1 MATDSIVGGLFGM
14 TPESYQDTRQLLEQ
28 RQALQQ
34 AQLDPYEAVNY
45 MAARAGQ
52 QLGRGIG
59 GALGAEDPQ
68 LRIISARNAVMRE
81 INPNDPESLM
91 AGAQRLAQFDPVGA
105 STLANQAREAQVK
118 LSQVVRNTREARG
131 LSVGQD
137 VLKAET
143 EAGYLAAI
151 RQLQGMEQTPENA
164 AALQVYKDKLAAL
177 TRTKEAAPLDIQK
190 AQEYRQKLVKEGAPA
205 AQIAEVDRYI
215 KGLEGGRGT
224 AITNVLPGQKEFV
237 DIPRFR
243 ATVQSTIEPQSK
255 TVYAADQAL
264 QNITDSLATDN
275 FSSFRAAQ
283 VQFAR
288 AISGAGDL
296 SQKELT
302 AAGADPSLLGGAADT
317 ISRLFTSVPTTD
329 TQEKMKKTL
338 QAIRTV
344 AAKKANDEISRQAK
358 IAGRQPG
365 YTPEIIAEALDFPE
379 FKMPAAA
386 PSAGG
391 PFTDA
396 EKEKRY
402 QAWKNSQTGQKP

>member
-1 MATDSIVGGLFGM
+1 MATDIVGGLFGI
-14 TPESYQDTRQLLEQ
+14 TPEMYQRDQNILALKQAAELGQMDPFASARTSLIYGGRQLGG
-28 RQALQQ
+28 AL
-34 AQLDPYEAVNY
+34 A
-45 MAARAGQ
+45 
-52 QLGRGIG
+52 

-68 LRIISARNAVMRE
+68 LRLISARNAIFSRTD
-81 INPNDPESLM
+81 PNDPDSLM
-91 AGAQRLAQFDPVGA
+91 AAAKELAPFDPQGSNAV
-105 STLANQAREAQVK
+105 ANQAREAQLK
-118 LSQVVRNTREARG
+118 ISQVTKNLSERRAA
-131 LSVGQD
+131 SVGQD

-190 AQEYRQKLVKEGAPA
+190 AQEYRKALIKDGAPA

-224 AITNVLPGQKEFV
+224 AITNVIPGAKDFV

-264 QNITDSLATDN
+264 QNINDSLSTDN
-275 FSSFRAAQ
+275 FASFRAAQ

-302 AAGADPSLLGGAADT
+302 AAGADPSLLGGATDT
-317 ISRLFTSVPTTD
+317 ISRLFTSVPTKD

-344 AAKKANDEISRQAK
+344 AAKKATDEIDRQAK
-358 IAGRQPG
+358 IAGNQPG
-365 YTPEIIAEALDFPE
+365 YTPKIISEALDFPE
-379 FKMPAAA
+379 FKTPAPGGAA
-386 PSAGG
+386 KTPKSITLKSGKVV
-391 PFTDA
+391 TVTED
-396 EKEKRY
+396 
-402 QAWKNSQTGQKP
+402 

>member
-1 MATDSIVGGLFGM
+1 MAEIVGSLFGI
-14 TPESYQDTRQLLEQ
+14 TPDLYERQL
-28 RQALQQ
+28 R
-34 AQLDPYEAVNY
+34 AQDEKRAIE
-45 MAARAGQ
+45 MANLAPGARGAAMIQSGAAG
-52 QLGRGIG
+52 LTRGIG
-59 GALGAEDPQ
+59 GLLGAEDPQ
-68 LRIISARNAVMRE
+68 LKLISARNAVMQE
-81 INPNDPESLM
+81 VDPTNPDSLM
-91 AGAQRLAQFDPVGA
+91 AGAQRLSQFDPVGA
-105 STLANQAREAQVK
+105 SALANAAREAQVK

-143 EAGYLAAI
+143 EASYLAAI

-164 AALQVYKDKLAAL
+164 AALQIYKDKLAAL

-190 AQEYRQKLVKEGAPA
+190 AQDYRKALIKEGAPP

-224 AITNVLPGQKEFV
+224 TLTNVLPGAKDFV

-243 ATVQSTIEPQSK
+243 ATVQSTIDPEAK

-264 QNITDSLATDN
+264 QSINDSLSTNN
-275 FSSFRAAQ
+275 FASFRAAQ

-296 SQKELT
+296 SQRELT
-302 AAGADPSLLGGAADT
+302 AAGADPSLLGGAVDT
-317 ISRLFTSVPTTD
+317 ISKLFDSTPSKD

-344 AAKKANDEISRQAK
+344 AAKKATDEIDRQAK
-358 IAGRQPG
+358 IAGNQPG
-365 YTPEIIAEALDFPE
+365 YTPKIIAEALDFPQ
-379 FKMPAAA
+379 FKMPT
-386 PSAGG
+386 AGG
-391 PFTDA
+391 AAKAPKTITLKSGKTVTVTED
-396 EKEKRY
+396 
-402 QAWKNSQTGQKP
+402 

>member
-1 MATDSIVGGLFGM
+1 MATDIVGGLFGI
-14 TPESYQDTRQLLEQ
+14 TPQSYEEDVYNR
-28 RQALQQ
+28 ALARAKTYDAP
-34 AQLDPYEAVNY
+34 AQLQASF
-45 MAARAGQ
+45 A

-68 LRIISARNAVMRE
+68 LKLISMRNAIFNRAD
-81 INPNDPESLM
+81 PNDPNSLM
-91 AGAQRLAQFDPVGA
+91 AAAKELAPFDPQGA
-105 STLANQAREAQVK
+105 NAVANQAREAALKIAQA
-118 LSQVVRNTREARG
+118 TRYSREGRA

-143 EAGYLAAI
+143 EAAYRAAI
-151 RQLQGMEQTPENA
+151 REIKGREPTPENA
-164 AALQVYKDKLAAL
+164 AALQVYEDKLAAL

-190 AQEYRQKLVKEGAPA
+190 AQEYRKALIKENAPP

-224 AITNVLPGQKEFV
+224 TLTNVLPGAKDFV

-243 ATVQSTIEPQSK
+243 ATVQSTIDPEAK

-264 QNITDSLATDN
+264 QSINDSLSTNN
-275 FSSFRAAQ
+275 FASFRAAQ

-296 SQKELT
+296 SQRELT
-302 AAGADPSLLGGAADT
+302 AAGADPSLLGGAVDT
-317 ISRLFTSVPTTD
+317 ISKLFDSTPSTD

-365 YTPEIIAEALDFPE
+365 YTPEIIAEALDFPQ
-379 FKMPAAA
+379 FKMPT
-386 PSAGG
+386 AGG
-391 PFTDA
+391 AAKAPKTITLKSGKTVTVTED
-396 EKEKRY
+396 
-402 QAWKNSQTGQKP
+402 

>member
-1 MATDSIVGGLFGM
+1 MATDIVGGLFGM
-14 TPESYQDTRQLLEQ
+14 TPEMYQRDQNQQALAQAAQLGQMDPFASARTSLIYGGRQLGG
-28 RQALQQ
+28 AI
-34 AQLDPYEAVNY
+34 A
-45 MAARAGQ
+45 
-52 QLGRGIG
+52 

-68 LRIISARNAVMRE
+68 LRLISARNAIFSRTD
-81 INPNDPESLM
+81 PNDPDSLM
-91 AGAQRLAQFDPVGA
+91 AAAKELAPFDPQGSNAV
-105 STLANQAREAQVK
+105 ANQAREAQLK
-118 LSQVVRNTREARG
+118 ISQVTKNLREARG

-151 RQLQGMEQTPENA
+151 RQLQGMAQTPENA

-177 TRTKEAAPLDIQK
+177 TRTKESAPLDIQK
-190 AQEYRQKLVKEGAPA
+190 AQEYRKALIKDGAPA

-224 AITNVLPGQKEFV
+224 TLTNVLPGAKDFV

-264 QNITDSLATDN
+264 QNISDSLSTDN
-275 FSSFRAAQ
+275 FASFRAAQ

-302 AAGADPSLLGGAADT
+302 AAGADPSLLGGAVDT
-317 ISRLFTSVPTTD
+317 ISKLFTSVPSTD

-344 AAKKANDEISRQAK
+344 AAKKATDEIDRQAK
-358 IAGRQPG
+358 IAGNQPG
-365 YTPEIIAEALDFPE
+365 YTPKIISEALDFPE
-379 FKMPAAA
+379 FKTPATGGAA
-386 PSAGG
+386 KTPKSITLKSGKVV
-391 PFTDA
+391 TVTED
-396 EKEKRY
+396 
-402 QAWKNSQTGQKP
+402 

>member
-1 MATDSIVGGLFGM
+1 MAQDIVGGLFGI
-14 TPESYQDTRQLLEQ
+14 TPEMYQQ
-28 RQALQQ
+28 RVGENILQQ
-34 AQLDPYEAVNY
+34 GVQMGQLAPDAFGRANVYAG
-45 MAARAGQ
+45 AA

-59 GALGAEDPQ
+59 GAMGAEDPQ
-68 LRIISARNAVMRE
+68 LKLISMRNAIFNRAD
-81 INPNDPESLM
+81 PNDPDSLM
-91 AGAQRLAQFDPVGA
+91 AAAKELAPFDPQGA
-105 STLANQAREAQVK
+105 NAVANQAREAALKIAQA
-118 LSQVVRNTREARG
+118 TRYSREGRA

-143 EAGYLAAI
+143 EAAYRAAI
-151 RQLQGMEQTPENA
+151 REIKGREQTPENA
-164 AALQVYKDKLAAL
+164 ATLQVYEDKLAAL

-190 AQEYRQKLVKEGAPA
+190 AQEYRKALIKDNAPV

-224 AITNVLPGQKEFV
+224 TLTNVLPGAKDFV

-243 ATVQSTIEPQSK
+243 ATVQSTIDPESK

-264 QNITDSLATDN
+264 QSINDSLSTNN
-275 FSSFRAAQ
+275 FASFRAAQ

-296 SQKELT
+296 SQRELT
-302 AAGADPSLLGGAADT
+302 AAGADPSLLGGAVDT
-317 ISRLFTSVPTTD
+317 ISKLFDSTPSTD

-344 AAKKANDEISRQAK
+344 AAKKANDEISRQTK

-365 YTPEIIAEALDFPE
+365 YTPEIIAEALDFPQ
-379 FKMPAAA
+379 FKMPT
-386 PSAGG
+386 AGG
-391 PFTDA
+391 AAKAPKTITLKSGKTVTVTED
-396 EKEKRY
+396 
-402 QAWKNSQTGQKP
+402 

>member
-1 MATDSIVGGLFGM
+1 MATDIVGGLFGI
-14 TPESYQDTRQLLEQ
+14 TPEMYQQNVGENI
-28 RQALQQ
+28 LQQ
-34 AQLDPYEAVNY
+34 GVQMGQLAPDAFG
-45 MAARAGQ
+45 RANVYAGATQ
-52 QLGRGIG
+52 IGRGIA
-59 GALGAEDPQ
+59 GAMGAEDPQ
-68 LRIISARNAVMRE
+68 LKLISMRNAIFNRAD
-81 INPNDPESLM
+81 PNDPNSLM
-91 AGAQRLAQFDPVGA
+91 AAAKELAPFDPQGA
-105 STLANQAREAQVK
+105 NAVANQAREAALKIAQA
-118 LSQVVRNTREARG
+118 TRYSREGRA

-143 EAGYLAAI
+143 EAAYRAAI
-151 RQLQGMEQTPENA
+151 REIKGREPTPENA
-164 AALQVYKDKLAAL
+164 AALQVYEDKLAAL

-190 AQEYRQKLVKEGAPA
+190 AQEYRKALIKENAPV

-224 AITNVLPGQKEFV
+224 TLTNVLPGAKDFV

-243 ATVQSTIEPQSK
+243 ATVQSTIDPEAK

-264 QNITDSLATDN
+264 QSINDSLSTNN
-275 FSSFRAAQ
+275 FASFRAAQ

-296 SQKELT
+296 SQRELT
-302 AAGADPSLLGGAADT
+302 AAGADPSILGGAVDT
-317 ISRLFTSVPTTD
+317 ISKLFDSTPSTD

-365 YTPEIIAEALDFPE
+365 YTPEIIAEALDFPQ
-379 FKMPAAA
+379 FKMPTAA

>member
-1 MATDSIVGGLFGM
+1 MATDIVGGLFGI
-14 TPESYQDTRQLLEQ
+14 TPQAYEEQSYN
-28 RQALQQ
+28 QALQRG
-34 AQLDPYEAVNY
+34 EAFGT
-45 MAARAGQ
+45 RAGLYASAA

-68 LRIISARNAVMRE
+68 LKLISARNAVMQE
-81 INPNDPESLM
+81 VDPTNPDSLM
-91 AGAQRLAQFDPVGA
+91 AGAQRLSQFDPVGA
-105 STLANQAREAQVK
+105 SALANAAREAQVK

-143 EAGYLAAI
+143 EASYLAAI

-177 TRTKEAAPLDIQK
+177 TRTKESAPLDIQK
-190 AQEYRQKLVKEGAPA
+190 AQEYRKALIKDGAPA

-224 AITNVLPGQKEFV
+224 TLTNVIPGAKDFV

-264 QNITDSLATDN
+264 QSITDSLSTNN
-275 FSSFRAAQ
+275 FASFRAAQ

-288 AISGAGDL
+288 AMSGAGDL
-296 SQKELT
+296 SQKELA
-302 AAGADPSLLGGAADT
+302 AAGADPSLLGGAVDT
-317 ISRLFTSVPTTD
+317 ISKLFDSTPSKD

-358 IAGRQPG
+358 IAGNQPG
-365 YTPEIIAEALDFPE
+365 YTPKIISEALDFPE
-379 FKMPAAA
+379 FNMPAA
-386 PSAGG
+386 GG
-391 PFTDA
+391 AAKTPKSITLKSGKVVTVTED
-396 EKEKRY
+396 
-402 QAWKNSQTGQKP
+402 

>member
-1 MATDSIVGGLFGM
+1 MADSVVGGLFGM
-14 TPESYQDTRQLLEQ
+14 TPEIYQQTQNQ
-28 RQALQQ
+28 RALQQ
-34 AQLDPYEAVNY
+34 ASELGQLDP
-45 MAARAGQ
+45 MALART
-52 QLGRGIG
+52 GIMYG
-59 GALGAEDPQ
+59 ANRLAGALGGQDPQ
-68 LRIISARNAVMRE
+68 LQLISMRNAVMRE
-81 INPNDPESLM
+81 ANPNDPESLM
-91 AGAQRLAQFDPVGA
+91 AAAQKLSAFDPQGA
-105 STLANQAREAQVK
+105 SIVANAAREAQVK

-143 EAGYLAAI
+143 EASYLAAI

-164 AALQVYKDKLAAL
+164 AALQIYKDKLAAL

-190 AQEYRQKLVKEGAPA
+190 AQEYRQKLVTSNAPA

-224 AITNVLPGQKEFV
+224 AITNVLPGQQAFV
-237 DIPRFR
+237 DIPKFR
-243 ATVQSTIEPQSK
+243 ATVQSTVEPQSK

-264 QNITDSLATDN
+264 QGINDSISTNN
-275 FSSFRAAQ
+275 FASFRAAKTG
-283 VQFAR
+283 FAR
-288 AISGAGDL
+288 AMSGTGDL
-296 SQKELT
+296 SQKELL
-302 AAGADPSLLGGAADT
+302 AAGADPSLLGGTADT
-317 ISRLFTSVPTTD
+317 ISQLFSGTPTLD

-344 AAKKANDEISRQAK
+344 AAKKATDEIDRQAK

-365 YTPEIIAEALDFPE
+365 YTPQIISEALDFPE
-379 FKMPAAA
+379 FKMPTAA
-386 PSAGG
+386 PTVGG
-391 PFTDA
+391 PFTDT

>member
-1 MATDSIVGGLFGM
+1 MAQESIVGGLFGI
-14 TPESYQDTRQLLEQ
+14 TP
-28 RQALQQ
+28 QAYETQQ
-34 AQLDPYEAVNY
+34 YERALREGQAFGTPQGLY
-45 MAARAGQ
+45 ASAA

-68 LRIISARNAVMRE
+68 LKLISARNAVMQE
-81 INPNDPESLM
+81 LDPTNPDSLM

-105 STLANQAREAQVK
+105 SALANAAREAQVK

-143 EAGYLAAI
+143 EASYLAAI

-164 AALQVYKDKLAAL
+164 AALQIYKDKLAAL
-177 TRTKEAAPLDIQK
+177 TRAKESAPLDIQK
-190 AQEYRQKLVKEGAPA
+190 AQEYRKTLIKDGAPA

-224 AITNVLPGQKEFV
+224 TLTNVLPGAKDFV

-243 ATVQSTIEPQSK
+243 ATVQSTIDPQSK

-264 QNITDSLATDN
+264 QNISDSLSTDN
-275 FSSFRAAQ
+275 FASFRAAQ

-302 AAGADPSLLGGAADT
+302 AAGADPSLLGGATDT
-317 ISRLFTSVPTTD
+317 ISRLFTSVPTKD

-358 IAGRQPG
+358 IASRQPG
-365 YTPEIIAEALDFPE
+365 YTPEIINEALDFPE
-379 FKMPAAA
+379 FKMPTAA

>member
-1 MATDSIVGGLFGM
+1 MAESIMSGLFGI
-14 TPESYQDTRQLLEQ
+14 TPEGYQAQQNQQALAQSAELGQMDPFASARTSLIYGGRQL
-28 RQALQQ
+28 
-34 AQLDPYEAVNY
+34 V
-45 MAARAGQ
+45 
-52 QLGRGIG
+52 
-59 GALGAEDPQ
+59 GALGAQDPQ
-68 LRIISARNAVMRE
+68 LQIISARNAVMRE
-81 INPNDPESLM
+81 INPNDPDSIM
-91 AGAQRLAQFDPVGA
+91 AGAQKLAQVDPQGA
-105 STLANQAREAQVK
+105 TVLANQAREAQVK

-143 EAGYLAAI
+143 EASYLAAI

-164 AALQVYKDKLAAL
+164 AALQIYKDKLAAL

-190 AQEYRQKLVKEGAPA
+190 AQDYRKALIKEGAPP

-237 DIPRFR
+237 DIPKFR
-243 ATVQSTIEPQSK
+243 ATVQGTVDPQSK

-264 QNITDSLATDN
+264 QNINDSISTNN

-283 VQFAR
+283 TGFAR
-288 AISGAGDL
+288 AISGTGDL
-296 SQKELT
+296 SQKELI
-302 AAGADPSLLGGAADT
+302 AAGADPSLLGGTADT
-317 ISRLFTSVPTTD
+317 ISKLFSGTPTLD
-329 TQEKMKKTL
+329 TQEKMRKTL

-344 AAKKANDEISRQAK
+344 AAKKATDEIDRQAK
-358 IAGRQPG
+358 IASRQPG
-365 YTPEIIAEALDFPE
+365 YTPQIINEALDFPE
-379 FKMPAAA
+379 FKTPGAA
-386 PSAGG
+386 PTAGG

-402 QAWKNSQTGQKP
+402 QEYKNSRIGQKP

>member
-1 MATDSIVGGLFGM
+1 MATDIVGGLFGM
-14 TPESYQDTRQLLEQ
+14 TPEMYQRDQNQQALAQAAQLGQMDPFASARTSLIYGGRQL
-28 RQALQQ
+28 A
-34 AQLDPYEAVNY
+34 
-45 MAARAGQ
+45 
-52 QLGRGIG
+52 

-68 LRIISARNAVMRE
+68 LRLISARNAIFSRTD
-81 INPNDPESLM
+81 PNDPDSLM
-91 AGAQRLAQFDPVGA
+91 AAAKELAPFDPQGSNAV
-105 STLANQAREAQVK
+105 ANQAREAQVK
-118 LSQVVRNTREARG
+118 ITQATKNLREARG

-143 EAGYLAAI
+143 EAAYRAAI
-151 RQLQGMEQTPENA
+151 REIKGREPTPENVN
-164 AALQVYKDKLAAL
+164 ALQVYEDKLAAL
-177 TRTKEAAPLDIQK
+177 TRTKESAPLDIQK
-190 AQEYRQKLVKEGAPA
+190 AQEYRKALIKDGAPA

-224 AITNVLPGQKEFV
+224 TLTNVLPGAKDFV

-243 ATVQSTIEPQSK
+243 ATVQSTIDPQSK

-264 QNITDSLATDN
+264 QNISDSLSTDN
-275 FSSFRAAQ
+275 FASFRAAQ

-302 AAGADPSLLGGAADT
+302 AAGADPSLLGGATDT
-317 ISRLFTSVPTTD
+317 ISRLFTSVPTKD

-358 IAGRQPG
+358 IASRQPG
-365 YTPEIIAEALDFPE
+365 YTPEIISEALDFPE
-379 FKMPAAA
+379 FKAGASAAA
-386 PSAGG
+386 KTPKSITLKSGKVV
-391 PFTDA
+391 TVTED
-396 EKEKRY
+396 
-402 QAWKNSQTGQKP
+402 

>member
-1 MATDSIVGGLFGM
+1 MAQDIVGGLFGI
-14 TPESYQDTRQLLEQ
+14 TPEMYQQ
-28 RQALQQ
+28 RVVYAG
-34 AQLDPYEAVNY
+34 
-45 MAARAGQ
+45 AA

-59 GALGAEDPQ
+59 GAMGAEDPQ
-68 LRIISARNAVMRE
+68 LKLISMRNAIFNRAD
-81 INPNDPESLM
+81 PNDPNSLM
-91 AGAQRLAQFDPVGA
+91 AAAKELAPFDPQGA
-105 STLANQAREAQVK
+105 NAVANQAREAALKIAQA
-118 LSQVVRNTREARG
+118 TRYSREGRA

-143 EAGYLAAI
+143 EAAYRAAI
-151 RQLQGMEQTPENA
+151 REIKGREQTPENA
-164 AALQVYKDKLAAL
+164 ATLQVYEDKLAAL

-190 AQEYRQKLVKEGAPA
+190 AQEYRKALIKDNAPV

-224 AITNVLPGQKEFV
+224 TLTNVLPGAKDFV

-243 ATVQSTIEPQSK
+243 ATVQSTIDPESK

-264 QNITDSLATDN
+264 QSINDSLSTNN
-275 FSSFRAAQ
+275 FASFRAAQ

-296 SQKELT
+296 SQRELT
-302 AAGADPSLLGGAADT
+302 AAGADPSLLGGAVDT
-317 ISRLFTSVPTTD
+317 ISKLFDSTPSTD

-344 AAKKANDEISRQAK
+344 AAKKANDEISRQTK

-365 YTPEIIAEALDFPE
+365 YTPEIIAEALDFPQ
-379 FKMPAAA
+379 FKMPT
-386 PSAGG
+386 AGG
-391 PFTDA
+391 AAKAPKTITLKSGKTVTVTED
-396 EKEKRY
+396 
-402 QAWKNSQTGQKP
+402 

>member
-1 MATDSIVGGLFGM
+1 MATDIVGGLFGI
-14 TPESYQDTRQLLEQ
+14 TPEMYQQNVSEDILNQGVKMGQLAPDAFG
-28 RQALQQ
+28 RANVY
-34 AQLDPYEAVNY
+34 AG
-45 MAARAGQ
+45 AA
-52 QLGRGIG
+52 QLGRGIA
-59 GALGAEDPQ
+59 GAMGAEDPQ
-68 LRIISARNAVMRE
+68 LKLISARNA
-81 INPNDPESLM
+81 IFNKADPNDPKSLM
-91 AGAQRLAQFDPVGA
+91 AAARELAPFDPQGA
-105 STLANQAREAQVK
+105 NAVANQAREAALKIAQA
-118 LSQVVRNTREARG
+118 TRFSREGRA

-143 EAGYLAAI
+143 EAAYRAAI
-151 RQLQGMEQTPENA
+151 REIKGREPTPENVD
-164 AALQVYKDKLAAL
+164 ALQVYEDKLAAL
-177 TRTKEAAPLDIQK
+177 TRTKESAPLDIQK
-190 AQEYRQKLVKEGAPA
+190 AQEYRKALIKDGAPA

-224 AITNVLPGQKEFV
+224 TLTNVLPGAKDFV

-264 QNITDSLATDN
+264 QNITDSLSTNN
-275 FSSFRAAQ
+275 FASFRAAQ

-288 AISGAGDL
+288 AMSGAGDL
-296 SQKELT
+296 SQKELA
-302 AAGADPSLLGGAADT
+302 AAGADPSLLGGAVDT
-317 ISRLFTSVPTTD
+317 ISKLFDSTPSKD

-344 AAKKANDEISRQAK
+344 AAKKATDEIARQAK
-358 IAGRQPG
+358 IASRQPG

-379 FKMPAAA
+379 FKMPTAA

>member
-1 MATDSIVGGLFGM
+1 MAESIVGGLFGM
-14 TPESYQDTRQLLEQ
+14 TPEMYQRDQNILALKQAAELGQMDPFASARTSLIYGGRQLGG
-28 RQALQQ
+28 AL
-34 AQLDPYEAVNY
+34 A
-45 MAARAGQ
+45 
-52 QLGRGIG
+52 

-68 LRIISARNAVMRE
+68 LRLISARNAIFSRTD
-81 INPNDPESLM
+81 PNDPDSLM
-91 AGAQRLAQFDPVGA
+91 AAAKELAPFDPQGA
-105 STLANQAREAQVK
+105 TSLANSAREAQLK
-118 LSQVVRNTREARG
+118 LSQITKNLSDKRAA
-131 LSVGQD
+131 SVGQD

-143 EAGYLAAI
+143 EASYLAAI

-177 TRTKEAAPLDIQK
+177 TRTKESAPLDIQK
-190 AQEYRQKLVKEGAPA
+190 AQEYRKALIKDGAPA

-224 AITNVLPGQKEFV
+224 TLTNVLPGAKDFV

-264 QNITDSLATDN
+264 QNISDSLSTDN
-275 FSSFRAAQ
+275 FASFRAAQ

-302 AAGADPSLLGGAADT
+302 AAGADPSLLGGAVDT
-317 ISRLFTSVPTTD
+317 ISKLFTSVPSTD

-344 AAKKANDEISRQAK
+344 AAKKATDEIDRQAK
-358 IAGRQPG
+358 IAGNQPG
-365 YTPEIIAEALDFPE
+365 YTPKIISEALDFPE
-379 FKMPAAA
+379 FKTPAA
-386 PSAGG
+386 GG
-391 PFTDA
+391 TAKTPKSITLKSGKVVTVTED
-396 EKEKRY
+396 
-402 QAWKNSQTGQKP
+402 

>member
-1 MATDSIVGGLFGM
+1 MADSIVGGLFGM

-52 QLGRGIG
+52 QLGRGLG
-59 GALGAEDPQ
+59 GALGAQDPQ
-68 LRIISARNAVMRE
+68 LQIISARNAVMKE

-91 AGAQRLAQFDPVGA
+91 AGAQRLAQFDPEGA
-105 STLANQAREAQVK
+105 NRLANAAREAQLK
-118 LSQVVRNTREARG
+118 ISQVTRNLSERRAA
-131 LSVGQD
+131 SVGQD

-143 EAGYLAAI
+143 EAGYLSAI
-151 RQLQGMEQTPENA
+151 RQLQSMEQTPETA
-164 AALQVYKDKLAAL
+164 SALQVYKDKLAAL

-190 AQEYRQKLVKEGAPA
+190 AQDYRKALIKEGAPA

-224 AITNVLPGQKEFV
+224 TLTNVLPGAKDFV

-243 ATVQSTIEPQSK
+243 ATVQSTIDPEAK

-264 QNITDSLATDN
+264 QSINDSLSTNN
-275 FSSFRAAQ
+275 FASFRAAQ

-296 SQKELT
+296 SQRELT
-302 AAGADPSLLGGAADT
+302 AAGADPSLLGGAVDT
-317 ISRLFTSVPTTD
+317 ISKLFDSTPSKD

-344 AAKKANDEISRQAK
+344 AAKKATDEIDRQAK
-358 IAGRQPG
+358 IAGNQPG
-365 YTPEIIAEALDFPE
+365 YTPKIIAEALDFPQ
-379 FKMPAAA
+379 FKMPT
-386 PSAGG
+386 AGG
-391 PFTDA
+391 AAKAPKTITLKSGKTVTVTED
-396 EKEKRY
+396 
-402 QAWKNSQTGQKP
+402 

>member
-1 MATDSIVGGLFGM
+1 MATDIVGGLFGM
-14 TPESYQDTRQLLEQ
+14 TPEMYQRDQNQQALAQAAQLGQMDPFASARTSLIYGGRQLGG
-28 RQALQQ
+28 AL
-34 AQLDPYEAVNY
+34 A
-45 MAARAGQ
+45 
-52 QLGRGIG
+52 

-68 LRIISARNAVMRE
+68 LKLISMRNAIFSRTD
-81 INPNDPESLM
+81 PNDPNSLM
-91 AGAQRLAQFDPVGA
+91 AAAKELAPFDPQGA
-105 STLANQAREAQVK
+105 NTVANQAREAALKIAQA
-118 LSQVVRNTREARG
+118 TRFSREGRA

-143 EAGYLAAI
+143 EAGYLSAI

-190 AQEYRQKLVKEGAPA
+190 AQEYRKALIKDGAPA

-224 AITNVLPGQKEFV
+224 TLTNVLPGAKDFV

-243 ATVQSTIEPQSK
+243 ATVQSTIDPQSK

-264 QNITDSLATDN
+264 QNISDSLSTDN
-275 FSSFRAAQ
+275 FASFRAAQ

-302 AAGADPSLLGGAADT
+302 AAGADPSLLGGATDT
-317 ISRLFTSVPTTD
+317 ISRLFTSVPTKD

-358 IAGRQPG
+358 IASRQPG
-365 YTPEIIAEALDFPE
+365 YTPEIINEALDFPE
-379 FKMPAAA
+379 FKMPTAA

>member
-1 MATDSIVGGLFGM
+1 MATDIVGGLFGI
-14 TPESYQDTRQLLEQ
+14 TPQAYEEQSYN
-28 RQALQQ
+28 QALQRG
-34 AQLDPYEAVNY
+34 EAFGT
-45 MAARAGQ
+45 RAGLYASAA

-59 GALGAEDPQ
+59 GAMGAEDQQ
-68 LRIISARNAVMRE
+68 LKLISMRNAIFNRTD
-81 INPNDPESLM
+81 PNDPNSLM
-91 AGAQRLAQFDPVGA
+91 AAAKELAPFDPQGA
-105 STLANQAREAQVK
+105 NAVANQAREAALKIAQA
-118 LSQVVRNTREARG
+118 TRFSREGRA

-177 TRTKEAAPLDIQK
+177 TRTKESAPLDIQK
-190 AQEYRQKLVKEGAPA
+190 AQEYRKALIKDGAPA

-224 AITNVLPGQKEFV
+224 TLTNVLPGAKDFV

-264 QNITDSLATDN
+264 QSITDSLSTDN
-275 FSSFRAAQ
+275 FASFRAAQ

-302 AAGADPSLLGGAADT
+302 AAGADPSLLGGAVDT
-317 ISRLFTSVPTTD
+317 ISKLFTSVPSTD

-344 AAKKANDEISRQAK
+344 AAKKATDEIDRQAK
-358 IAGRQPG
+358 IAANQPG
-365 YTPEIIAEALDFPE
+365 YTPKIISEALDFPE
-379 FKMPAAA
+379 FKTPATGGAA
-386 PSAGG
+386 KTPKSITLKSGKVV
-391 PFTDA
+391 TVTED
-396 EKEKRY
+396 
-402 QAWKNSQTGQKP
+402 

>member
-1 MATDSIVGGLFGM
+1 MATDIVGGLFGI
-14 TPESYQDTRQLLEQ
+14 TPEMYQRDQNILALK
-28 RQALQQ
+28 QAAELG
-34 AQLDPYEAVNY
+34 QLDPFAS
-45 MAARAGQ
+45 ARTSLIYGGR
-52 QLGRGIG
+52 QLGGAIA

-68 LRIISARNAVMRE
+68 LRLISARNAIFSRTD
-81 INPNDPESLM
+81 PNDPDSLM
-91 AGAQRLAQFDPVGA
+91 AAAKELAPFDPQGSNAV
-105 STLANQAREAQVK
+105 ANQAREAQLK
-118 LSQVVRNTREARG
+118 ISQVTKNLSERRAA
-131 LSVGQD
+131 SVGQD

-151 RQLQGMEQTPENA
+151 RQLQGMAQTPENA

-190 AQEYRQKLVKEGAPA
+190 AQEYRKALIKDGAPA

-224 AITNVLPGQKEFV
+224 TLTNVLPGAKDFV

-264 QNITDSLATDN
+264 QNISDSLSTDN
-275 FSSFRAAQ
+275 FASFRAAQ

-302 AAGADPSLLGGAADT
+302 AAGADPSLLGGAVDT
-317 ISRLFTSVPTTD
+317 ISKLFTSVPSTD

-344 AAKKANDEISRQAK
+344 AAKKATDEIDRQAK
-358 IAGRQPG
+358 IAGNQPG
-365 YTPEIIAEALDFPE
+365 YTPKIISEALDFPE
-379 FKMPAAA
+379 FKTPATGGAA
-386 PSAGG
+386 KTPKSITLKSGKVV
-391 PFTDA
+391 TVTED
-396 EKEKRY
+396 
-402 QAWKNSQTGQKP
+402 

>member
-1 MATDSIVGGLFGM
+1 MADSIVGGLFGM
-14 TPESYQDTRQLLEQ
+14 TPESYQDTRQQLEQ
-28 RQALQQ
+28 AQALAQ
-34 AQLDPYEAVNY
+34 AQLDPYAAVNY

-59 GALGAEDPQ
+59 GLLGAEDPQ
-68 LRIISARNAVMRE
+68 LKLISARNA
-81 INPNDPESLM
+81 IFNKADPNDPNSLM
-91 AGAQRLAQFDPVGA
+91 AAARELAPFDPQGA
-105 STLANQAREAQVK
+105 NAVANQAREAALKIAQA
-118 LSQVVRNTREARG
+118 TRFSREGRA

-143 EAGYLAAI
+143 EAAYRAAI
-151 RQLQGMEQTPENA
+151 REIKGREQTPENA
-164 AALQVYKDKLAAL
+164 AALQVYEDKLAAL

-190 AQEYRQKLVKEGAPA
+190 AQEYRKALIKDGAPA

-224 AITNVLPGQKEFV
+224 AITNVIPGAKDFV

-264 QNITDSLATDN
+264 QNISDSLSTDN
-275 FSSFRAAQ
+275 FASFRAAQ

-344 AAKKANDEISRQAK
+344 AAKKATDEIDRQAK
-358 IAGRQPG
+358 IASRQPG
-365 YTPEIIAEALDFPE
+365 YTPQIISEALDFPE
-379 FKMPAAA
+379 FKMPTAA
-386 PSAGG
+386 PTAGG

-402 QAWKNSQTGQKP
+402 QEYKNSRIGQKP

>member
-1 MATDSIVGGLFGM
+1 MATDIVGGLFGI
-14 TPESYQDTRQLLEQ
+14 TPQSYERQQYEQ
-28 RQALQQ
+28 SLREGQAFGTPQGLY
-34 AQLDPYEAVNY
+34 AS
-45 MAARAGQ
+45 AA

-81 INPNDPESLM
+81 IDPNDPDSIM
-91 AGAQRLAQFDPVGA
+91 AGAQRLAQFDPQGA
-105 STLANQAREAQVK
+105 TSLANSAREAQLK
-118 LSQVVRNTREARG
+118 LSQITKNLSDKRAA
-131 LSVGQD
+131 SVGQD

-143 EAGYLAAI
+143 EASYLAAI

-190 AQEYRQKLVKEGAPA
+190 AQEYRKTLIKDGAPA

-224 AITNVLPGQKEFV
+224 TLTNVLPGAKDFV

-243 ATVQSTIEPQSK
+243 ATVQSTIDPQSK

-264 QNITDSLATDN
+264 QNISDSLSTDN
-275 FSSFRAAQ
+275 FASFRAAQ

-302 AAGADPSLLGGAADT
+302 AAGADPSLLGGAVDT
-317 ISRLFTSVPTTD
+317 ISKLFTSVPSTD

-344 AAKKANDEISRQAK
+344 AAKKATDEIDRQAK
-358 IAGRQPG
+358 IAGNQPG
-365 YTPEIIAEALDFPE
+365 YTPKIISEALDFPE
-379 FKMPAAA
+379 FKTPAA
-386 PSAGG
+386 GG
-391 PFTDA
+391 TAKTPKSITLKSGKVVTVTED
-396 EKEKRY
+396 
-402 QAWKNSQTGQKP
+402 

>member
-1 MATDSIVGGLFGM
+1 MATDSIMGGLFGI
-14 TPESYQDTRQLLEQ
+14 TPEGYQAQQ
-28 RQALQQ
+28 NRQALAQS
-34 AQLDPYEAVNY
+34 AELGQLDPFAS
-45 MAARAGQ
+45 ARTSLIYGGR
-52 QLGRGIG
+52 QLA

-81 INPNDPESLM
+81 IDPNDPDSIM
-91 AGAQRLAQFDPVGA
+91 AGAQRLAQFDPQGA
-105 STLANQAREAQVK
+105 TSLANSAREAQLK
-118 LSQVVRNTREARG
+118 LSQITKNLSDKRAA
-131 LSVGQD
+131 SVGQD

-143 EAGYLAAI
+143 EASYLAAI

-190 AQEYRQKLVKEGAPA
+190 AQDYRKALIKEGAPA

-224 AITNVLPGQKEFV
+224 TLTNVIPGAKDFV

-264 QNITDSLATDN
+264 QSITDSLSTNN
-275 FSSFRAAQ
+275 FASFRAAQ

-288 AISGAGDL
+288 AMSGAGDL
-296 SQKELT
+296 SQKELA
-302 AAGADPSLLGGAADT
+302 AAGADPSLLGGAVDT
-317 ISRLFTSVPTTD
+317 ISKLFDSTPSKD

-358 IAGRQPG
+358 IAGNQPG
-365 YTPEIIAEALDFPE
+365 YTPKIISEALDFPE
-379 FKMPAAA
+379 FNMPAA
-386 PSAGG
+386 GG
-391 PFTDA
+391 AAKTPKSITLKSGKVVTVTED
-396 EKEKRY
+396 
-402 QAWKNSQTGQKP
+402 

>member
-1 MATDSIVGGLFGM
+1 MATDIVGGLFGI
-14 TPESYQDTRQLLEQ
+14 TPQAYERQQYE
-28 RQALQQ
+28 QALREGQSFGTPQ
-34 AQLDPYEAVNY
+34 GLYAS
-45 MAARAGQ
+45 AA

-59 GALGAEDPQ
+59 GALGAEDSQ
-68 LRIISARNAVMRE
+68 LKLISMRNA
-81 INPNDPESLM
+81 IFNKTDPNDPDSLM
-91 AGAQRLAQFDPVGA
+91 AAAKELAPFDPQGA
-105 STLANQAREAQVK
+105 NAVANQAREAQVK

-131 LSVGQD
+131 LSVGPD

-190 AQEYRQKLVKEGAPA
+190 AQEYRKALIKEGAPA

-264 QNITDSLATDN
+264 QNINDSISTNN

-283 VQFAR
+283 TGFAR
-288 AISGAGDL
+288 AISGTGDL
-296 SQKELT
+296 SQKELI
-302 AAGADPSLLGGAADT
+302 AAGADPSLLGGTADT
-317 ISRLFTSVPTTD
+317 ISKLFSGTPTLD

-344 AAKKANDEISRQAK
+344 AARKATDEIDRQAK
-358 IAGRQPG
+358 IAGNQPG
-365 YTPEIIAEALDFPE
+365 YTPKIISEALDFPE
-379 FKMPAAA
+379 FKMPTTAPAAT
-386 PSAGG
+386 G

>member
-1 MATDSIVGGLFGM
+1 MAQDIVGGLFGI
-14 TPESYQDTRQLLEQ
+14 TPQSYEEGVYNRSLE
-28 RQALQQ
+28 RAKAYDAP
-34 AQLDPYEAVNY
+34 AQLQASF
-45 MAARAGQ
+45 AQ
-52 QLGRGIG
+52 IGRGIG

-68 LRIISARNAVMRE
+68 LKLISARNAVMQE
-81 INPNDPESLM
+81 LDPTNPDSLM

-105 STLANQAREAQVK
+105 SALANAARDAQLKIAQATRYSREGRA
-118 LSQVVRNTREARG
+118 

-143 EAGYLAAI
+143 EAGYLSAI

-164 AALQVYKDKLAAL
+164 ATLQVYKDKLAAL

-190 AQEYRQKLVKEGAPA
+190 AQEYRKALIKDNAPA

-237 DIPRFR
+237 DIPKFR
-243 ATVQSTIEPQSK
+243 ATVQGTVDPQSK

-264 QNITDSLATDN
+264 QNINDSISTNN

-283 VQFAR
+283 TGFAR
-288 AISGAGDL
+288 AISGTGDL
-296 SQKELT
+296 SQKELI
-302 AAGADPSLLGGAADT
+302 AAGADPSLLGGTADT
-317 ISRLFTSVPTTD
+317 ISKLFSGTPTLD
-329 TQEKMKKTL
+329 TQEKMRKTL

-344 AAKKANDEISRQAK
+344 AAKKATDEIDRQAK
-358 IAGRQPG
+358 IASRQPG
-365 YTPEIIAEALDFPE
+365 YTPQIINEALDFPE
-379 FKMPAAA
+379 FKMPGAA
-386 PSAGG
+386 PTAGG
-391 PFTDA
+391 PFTDT

>member
-1 MATDSIVGGLFGM
+1 MATDSIVGGLFGI
-14 TPESYQDTRQLLEQ
+14 TPEAYQQQ
-28 RQALQQ
+28 QNQQALGQ
-34 AQLDPYEAVNY
+34 AAQF
-45 MAARAGQ
+45 ARMSPFEFAKTGIGYGANRLAGA
-52 QLGRGIG
+52 IG

-68 LRIISARNAVMRE
+68 LRLISARNAVMRE
-81 INPNDPESLM
+81 VDPNSPESLM
-91 AGAQRLAQFDPVGA
+91 AGAQRLSQFDPQGA
-105 STLANQAREAQVK
+105 NALANQAREAQVK
-118 LSQVVRNTREARG
+118 LSQIVRNTREARG

-143 EAGYLAAI
+143 EAGYLSAI

-190 AQEYRQKLVKEGAPA
+190 AQDYRKALIKEGAPA

-224 AITNVLPGQKEFV
+224 AITNVLPGQREFV

-243 ATVQSTIEPQSK
+243 ATVQSTVEPQSK

-264 QNITDSLATDN
+264 QNINDSISTNN

-283 VQFAR
+283 TGFAR
-288 AISGAGDL
+288 AISGTGDL
-296 SQKELT
+296 SQKELI
-302 AAGADPSLLGGAADT
+302 AAGADPSLLGGTADT
-317 ISRLFTSVPTTD
+317 ISKLFSGTPTLD

-344 AAKKANDEISRQAK
+344 AAKKATDEIDRQAK
-358 IAGRQPG
+358 IAGNQPG
-365 YTPEIIAEALDFPE
+365 YTPKIISEALDFPE
-379 FKMPAAA
+379 FKMPAA
-386 PSAGG
+386 GG
-391 PFTDA
+391 AAKTPKSITLKSGKVVTVTED
-396 EKEKRY
+396 
-402 QAWKNSQTGQKP
+402 